1 MKTYKIVGGT
11 NSYIAQRD
19 ILFNGKTKIV
29 IAVGLTLREAQ
40 KKLLDMFNEDYDTC
54 FPNWGLVRAHFPYD
68 SSTYRD
74 GTRSY
79 EFDSR
84 RYGIDEED

>member
-1 MKTYKIVGGT
+1 METYKIVGST

-19 ILFNGKTKIV
+19 IDFNGKTSIV
-29 IAVGLTLREAQ
+29 IVEDLTLREAQ

-54 FPNWGLVRAHFPYD
+54 FPNWGLVRANFPFN
-68 SSTYRD
+68 SSSFRD

-84 RYGIDEED
+84 HYDIEEED

>member
-1 MKTYKIVGGT
+1 MKTYKIVEET

-19 ILFNGKTKIV
+19 IEFNGRTSIV
-29 IAVGLTLREAQ
+29 IYEDLTLREAQ

-54 FPNWGLVRAHFPYD
+54 YPNWGLVRAHFPFN
-68 SSTYRD
+68 SSTYSD
-74 GTRSY
+74 GTHSY

-84 RYGIDEED
+84 RYGIVEED